1 MSCEVKSSFGVQN
14 LLRNGESK
22 VHVDA
27 GRYEYCSMLSL
38 RYKPTEGPGGC
49 SSDAPAASS
58 ASSSCCSSSSTAS
71 LSSEFTASSSMSTQ
85 SSQHLV
91 IPSDVDSLKDSLR
104 VLRRQ
109 ADTTYKCN
117 DYILRDK
124 RMERWQRKP
133 SSSTL
138 SSASHTSGTSMQDLQ
153 EDSSVDIACREKMA
167 LWSYRIIDHFDGDR
181 EIVAIAFNYLDR
193 FLHLCSCDRSAFKL
207 AAITSLFLATKLFSA
222 KYVTMKSLAQLS
234 KGEFD
239 EENLKEMEDILLKT
253 LDYRLH
259 PPTIKCYID
268 HMMTLMPADRVSEQT
283 RHTIRQRAHF
293 FAELAVL
300 DYSLSIDHPSTV
312 AFAAIMNASEGFDRH
327 CIDYQ
332 ACAAFIMTVEALAE
346 IDFANEN
353 TYVVRDRLWHLYSLS
368 EEAQAGHSSSDNSN
382 TTSTPMA
389 ASSPTPFQQ
398 EQQSPRSSADY
409 FGSGSAYSPV
419 SILFEGGCCH

>member
-1 MSCEVKSSFGVQN
+1 
-14 LLRNGESK
+14 
-22 VHVDA
+22 
-27 GRYEYCSMLSL
+27 MLSL
-38 RYKPTEGPGGC
+38 RYKPTEGPGC
-49 SSDAPAASS
+49 SSDAPASAS
-58 ASSSCCSSSSTAS
+58 ASSSSCSSSSTAS
-71 LSSEFTASSSMSTQ
+71 LSSVFTASSSMSTQ

-91 IPSDVDSLKDSLR
+91 MPSDVDSLRDSLR

-117 DYILRDK
+117 DYILRGR
-124 RMERWQRKP
+124 RMERWQRKS

-138 SSASHTSGTSMQDLQ
+138 SASHTSGTSIQDLQ
-153 EDSSVDIACREKMA
+153 EGSSVDIACREKMVM
-167 LWSYRIIDHFDGDR
+167 WSYRIIDHFDGDR

-253 LDYRLH
+253 LGYRLH

-268 HMMTLMPADRVSEQT
+268 HMMTLMPADRVSEQS
-283 RHTIRQRAHF
+283 RHIIRQRAHF

-312 AFAAIMNASEGFDRH
+312 AFAAIMNASEGFDQH

-332 ACAAFIMTVEALAE
+332 ACAAFIVAVEAHAE
-346 IDFANEN
+346 IEN
-353 TYVVRDRLWHLYSLS
+353 TYVHVVRDRLWHLYSLS

-382 TTSTPMA
+382 TTSAPTA
-389 ASSPTPFQQ
+389 ASSPTPTEQ
-398 EQQSPRSSADY
+398 EQQSPRSSVDY
-409 FGSGSAYSPV
+409 FGSGSAYMYSPV